1 MTASGG
7 TPASGRRADAD
18 PHPPVGTGL
27 RTRLLASFVYRFVAT
42 MTVPFFAIYLADRRG
57 GVLTGLLMVVVA
69 VVAVVAV
76 VLGGPLCD
84 RVGRRPVLVTG
95 ELVTALA
102 FLGTAAASTAAVDR
116 PLLAYGCF
124 LLMAT
129 VSALIMPAH
138 DATIVD
144 VTTEADRR
152 RIYSINYWSIN
163 IALASG
169 TLLGGLLYRSWF
181 AAVLAGAGLVSGTL
195 ALITWRFLAETR
207 PAAAPGRR
215 AGGLLRGYRTVLAD
229 RRFTALIVAA
239 TLVIAIELQL
249 TSYIAVRLSQDFPE
263 QPLLPGLGAVSGVQM
278 LAVLRLE
285 NTLLVAGLA
294 LLVWPLLRRA
304 PDRIRLIGGLLVFTA
319 GYAVLTV
326 SNTAWVLL
334 VAMVVVTV
342 GELANVPVTQSLV
355 ANATRADKAGTYMAA
370 YGLNG
375 NIGWVI
381 ASACISLG
389 AVIGP
394 VAMAAL
400 FVVAGIVAIVVFTRM
415 LAVTAQQ
422 PRASS
427 AR

>member
-1 MTASGG
+1 MTEPRG
-7 TPASGRRADAD
+7 TPAPDRPGHADTASHAPASGVPA
-18 PHPPVGTGL
+18 PVGTGL

-69 VVAVVAV
+69 LAAVAAA

-95 ELVTALA
+95 ELTTALA
-102 FLGTAAASTAAVDR
+102 FLGTAVASSSTVDR

-124 LLMAT
+124 LVMTT

-181 AAVLAGAGLVSGTL
+181 AAVLAGAGLVSAML

-207 PAAAPGRR
+207 PDTPGRR
-215 AGGLLRGYRTVLAD
+215 ARGLLRGYRTVLAD

-239 TLVIAIELQL
+239 TLVIAVELQL
-249 TSYIAVRLSQDFPE
+249 TSYIAVRLSQDFPD
-263 QPLLPGLGAVSGVQM
+263 QPLLPGLGAVTGVQM

-304 PDRIRLIGGLLVFTA
+304 PDRTRLIGGLLVFTA

-334 VAMVVVTV
+334 AAMVVVTV

-394 VAMAAL
+394 VAMATL
-400 FVVAGIVAIVVFTRM
+400 FVVAGIAATAVFTRQ
-415 LAVTAQQ
+415 LPATA
-422 PRASS
+422 R
-427 AR
+427 